1 MNMHH
6 MKLVSE
12 TEKLNMRSEFEVKVD
27 ILQKENC
34 YMKEERK
41 KMMRDMREMAG
52 RMETEEREK
61 GDEVEKLKKEL
72 MEQHREERT
81 KDQLLSDH
89 SVLKIQNK
97 TLKG

>member
-1 MNMHH
+1 MNLHH
-6 MKLVSE
+6 MKLVGE

-34 YMKEERK
+34 YLKEERK
-41 KMMRDMREMAG
+41 KMLRDVREMAG

-61 GDEVEKLKKEL
+61 GDEVERLKKEL

-89 SVLKIQNK
+89 NVLKIQNQ